1 MDRIVDHLFIF
12 EGEGKITD
20 FWGTYSEWHALQ
32 EQNKPEI
39 LPQVSLTSSGVS
51 SSFSAEE
58 SLSFEQKLELN
69 QLMKDLE
76 ALEEE
81 KLEITKLL
89 ENKDLAYDEI
99 TLLSEHLG
107 ELHKQIERKEA
118 RRFELSSLSQ

>member
-32 EQNKPEI
+32 EQKKPEI

-58 SLSFEQKLELN
+58 SLSFEQKLELT

-76 ALEEE
+76 VLEEE
-81 KLEITKLL
+81 KLEITKLMMKLLYSQNIL
-89 ENKDLAYDEI
+89 ESCTNKL
-99 TLLSEHLG
+99 
-107 ELHKQIERKEA
+107 KERKQDD
-118 RRFELSSLSQ
+118 LN